1 MTDIQEQLLLRR
13 IKHGQD
19 KKAAD
24 TLIRKYYEEVYAYVY
39 RQIGEKQQAMD
50 ITQDI
55 FLSMLQT
62 VWNYDSKKAKFRTWL
77 YSIATHK
84 VVDFYRSREYRKELQ
99 SIDVALPIAME
110 FDLERE
116 VTDKELVERIF
127 EYLHT
132 QDTCLEKIF
141 RLKFYGEYTFS
152 QIGQALGIPESTVK
166 TKYYTA
172 IKNIKNNFLTNI

>member
-13 IKHGQD
+13 IKHRQD

-24 TLIRKYYEEVYAYVY
+24 MLIRKYYDEIYAYVY
-39 RQIGEKQQAMD
+39 RQFGEKQKAMD

-84 VVDFYRSREYRKELQ
+84 VVDFYRRSEYRKELQ

-110 FDLERE
+110 FDLEGE
-116 VTDKELVERIF
+116 VTNKELVEQIF
-127 EYLHT
+127 EYLRT

-141 RLKFYGEYTFS
+141 RLKFYSEYTFS
-152 QIGQALGIPESTVK
+152 QIGQVLGIPESTVK
-166 TKYYTA
+166 TKYYMA
-172 IKNIKNNFLTNI
+172 IKKIKNRFLANL